1 VTDLAI
7 EVPSMFRASASLI
20 GSFLLLFAAGPLWRA
35 AAAGDD
41 DKESLAARESEETSR
56 LIRAELPN
64 WKLWSGADREHELT
78 LHPKSVLRWT
88 NPGVGRVY
96 GDVYLWIRDGRPEAV
111 MSFYKVWKPDYGF
124 TAEMHSLS
132 LAGLSAEREGVLR
145 WKPTNAG
152 ITLND
157 VPESPRPAESAPR
170 RLQQLRNLAGGFS
183 AQLDD
188 LRNNAEGER
197 QELRLLTQPL
207 YRYPAGEGELLDG
220 ALFAIVMGTDPE
232 VFLVLEARRAA
243 EKLTWQ
249 YGLARMND
257 CGMTVSYKD
266 QEIWHC
272 EKKGP
277 LAVTGPITDL
287 YKVQILRR

>member
-1 VTDLAI
+1 VLVGVA
-7 EVPSMFRASASLI
+7 
-20 GSFLLLFAAGPLWRA
+20 LLLFAAGPLWRA
-35 AAAGDD
+35 AAADD
-41 DKESLAARESEETSR
+41 DKDSLSKQESEETSR

-78 LHPKSVLRWT
+78 LHPKAVLRWS

-96 GDVYLWIRDGRPEAV
+96 GDVYIWTRDGRPEAV
-111 MSFYKVWKPDYGF
+111 MSFFKWWKPITDF

-132 LAGLSAEREGVLR
+132 LAGLSAEREGGLR
-145 WKPTNAG
+145 WQPTKAG
-152 ITLND
+152 IELQN
-157 VPESPRPAESAPR
+157 VPDAPRPADSAPR
-170 RLQQLRNLAGGFS
+170 RLQQMRSLAGGFS

-188 LRNNAEGER
+188 QRQNREGER

-207 YRYPAGEGELLDG
+207 YRYPAGEGEVLDG

-232 VFLVLEARRAA
+232 VLLLLEARRNSD
-243 EKLTWQ
+243 KLTWQ

-257 CGMTVSYKD
+257 GAMTVSYSD
-266 QEIWHC
+266 QQVWQC

-277 LAVTGPITDL
+277 LSVTGPITDP